1 MARTGT
7 DRLLMTRPLLSAA
20 DVELFH
26 VLNAGR
32 GALVD
37 ALAVFLSL
45 NAFGVAFG
53 LVLLVLVG
61 VSATRRKAE
70 LALAFVAAVALSDL
84 LGARVLRPL
93 ISRTRPCYVLGEQ
106 GLRWLAPAA
115 DVGSLPSLHAA
126 NFFAMAVVAYAASP
140 ALGVVALLVAT
151 AVAWSRVY
159 VGVHWPTDVLCGA
172 AWGLVSAMAARAACA
187 TVAAWV
193 TRASPAPRV

>member
-1 MARTGT
+1 LIDPWVRTDT
-7 DRLLMTRPLLSAA
+7 EPVASMTRPLLSAA
-20 DVELFH
+20 ELEWFR

-61 VSATRRKAE
+61 VAAGRRKAE
-70 LALAFVAAVALSDL
+70 LVPAFIAAVALSDF

-93 ISRTRPCYVLGEQ
+93 LARTRPCYALDGEAI
-106 GLRWLAPAA
+106 RWLAPAA

-126 NFFAMAVVAYAASP
+126 NFFAMAVVAFAASP
-140 ALGVVALLVAT
+140 ALGAAALLVAA

-159 VGVHWPTDVLCGA
+159 VGVHWPTDVVCGA
-172 AWGLVSAMAARAACA
+172 VWGLVCALTARAACAKMAARAA
-187 TVAAWV
+187 
-193 TRASPAPRV
+193 RA